1 MTDDDFNPESVGL
14 GDYVAKDNE
23 GQRVDPLEN
32 VDTGKPRSMLMRLLD
47 QHTSKRILSRPAEDS
62 GIAEHLP
69 FPFMAIVGQQEM
81 RMALLLAVVNENI
94 GGVLLVGPRGIGKT
108 TAARGLSDLLPE
120 VEVSDCHN
128 GFGCMPEDYDINGR
142 DGVCDNCAE
151 RLEANRSITNYAPV
165 KLVELPLNARLED
178 VIGHLNERI
187 AMQKGVPRISR
198 GILSR
203 ADNNL
208 LYIDEVNLLEREIS
222 NAILDASAQGSY
234 TVRRGPIASTYRS
247 RFMLIGSMNPEEGTL
262 RPQILDRFGLRVVI
276 NPNYDAEERQQIY
289 ERNLAFRV
297 NKRAFI
303 QIFSDETYYARE
315 DVLNAREMLNQVTVS
330 EEALK
335 FGLDVIEEL
344 QVQSYRA
351 DFTLFEAGRA
361 FAALEGRTEVTKDDI
376 AIVAP
381 LALRLR
387 HSAFIDEY
395 ISMQGKEEESIEAA
409 IAKLN
414 A

>member
-14 GDYVAKDNE
+14 GDYVAKQPEE
-23 GQRVDPLEN
+23 GTRVNPLEN
-32 VDTGKPRSMLMRLLD
+32 VDTGKPKSMLMRLLD
-47 QHTSKRILSRPAEDS
+47 QHTSKRILSRPADDS
-62 GIAEHLP
+62 GLAEHLP

-120 VEVSDCHN
+120 VEVSDCQY
-128 GFGCMPEDYDINGR
+128 GFGCMPEDYEINGG
-142 DGVCDNCAE
+142 DGVCDTCGV
-151 RLEANRSITNYAPV
+151 RPSTHYAPV

-187 AMQKGVPRISR
+187 AMQSGIPRISR

-203 ADNNL
+203 ADNNM
-208 LYIDEVNLLEREIS
+208 LYIDEVNLIDGEIS
-222 NAILDASAQGSY
+222 NAILDAAAQGSY

-262 RPQILDRFGLRVVI
+262 RPQILDRFGLRVVVR
-276 NPNYDAEERQQIY
+276 PNYSADDRKQIY
-289 ERNLAFRV
+289 ERNLAFRT
-297 NKRAFI
+297 NRRAFI
-303 QIFSDETYYARE
+303 EMFSDETYYARD
-315 DVLNAREMLNQVTVS
+315 DVLSAREILPQVSVN
-330 EEALK
+330 EDAVDLGLK
-335 FGLDVIEEL
+335 LIEEL
-344 QVQSYRA
+344 EVQSYRA
-351 DFTLFEAGRA
+351 DFTLFEAARA
-361 FAALEGRTEVTKDDI
+361 YAALDGRTEATKEDVV
-376 AIVAP
+376 AVAP

-387 HSAFIDEY
+387 HSSFIEDY
-395 ISMQGKEEESIEAA
+395 IAEQQVEEKQIETA
-409 IAKLN
+409 IEKLHG